1 MEQERTLYIRMAE
14 AFREHTFLQKLS
26 MTQSDVDRH
35 FGGVIWNRLLSPLMP
50 MEARLSCSQALEAFR
65 PLLAELAPTPAEG
78 WLKYAYQVAVSLL
91 YPQMDHAHNSAQR
104 DAALCFLQFLQE
116 LFNEERRVLP
126 FDPWLDFAFCTE
138 EELAD
143 SGVADEYRQFL
154 RRLTLLTYTPSLAMS
169 LLLYPDIL
177 WRLRK
182 SHNLLLIRQL

>member
-91 YPQMDHAHNSAQR
+91 YPQMDQSSM
-104 DAALCFLQFLQE
+104 F
-116 LFNEERRVLP
+116 
-126 FDPWLDFAFCTE
+126 T
-138 EELAD
+138 
-143 SGVADEYRQFL
+143 
-154 RRLTLLTYTPSLAMS
+154 TPS
-169 LLLYPDIL
+169 PG
-177 WRLRK
+177 RK
-182 SHNLLLIRQL
+182 RNTALTDTTMNS